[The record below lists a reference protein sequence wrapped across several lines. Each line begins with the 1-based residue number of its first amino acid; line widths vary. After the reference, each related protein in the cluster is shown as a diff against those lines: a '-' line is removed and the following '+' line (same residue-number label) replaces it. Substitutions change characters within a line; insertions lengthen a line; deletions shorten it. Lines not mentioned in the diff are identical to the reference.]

1 MLPGTPLPKI
11 LIAKGTVSRLARPP
25 SVTKG
30 EWYLVV
36 LCRSCKRP
44 IYLVPDPYAGADP
57 HRFVGEGHVSTPC
70 QRCHTDERYATQ
82 EITAFQAD
90 EDLDWGRSTRVKPS
104 NMPRQPLTKKYPNV
118 KPTFGPGFLEDRPK
132 AAALVA
138 RCIALWTEVETEEA
152 RLLATMLGANTEPA
166 IALFLTLQSS
176 RIQLAVLEAVA
187 GVVLNEADYEL
198 FGALMKY
205 RESVEKERNAL
216 AHGCFGGS
224 PEITEGVAWIDPRHL
239 TQHTIRVNAAA
250 VTDEAMAW
258 VRSKTFV
265 YELGDLE
272 TIARDIENLH
282 NQLMFFIGYLVSR
295 RLEPPMTDEWRAQRY
310 RELCAEPRVA
320 QALAALRKN
329 RT

>member
-1 MLPGTPLPKI
+1 
-11 LIAKGTVSRLARPP
+11 
-25 SVTKG
+25 
-30 EWYLVV
+30 
-36 LCRSCKRP
+36 
-44 IYLVPDPYAGADP
+44 
-57 HRFVGEGHVSTPC
+57 
-70 QRCHTDERYATQ
+70 
-82 EITAFQAD
+82 
-90 EDLDWGRSTRVKPS
+90 
-104 NMPRQPLTKKYPNV
+104 
-118 KPTFGPGFLEDRPK
+118 
-132 AAALVA
+132 
-138 RCIALWTEVETEEA
+138 
-152 RLLATMLGANTEPA
+152 MLGANTEPA

-187 GVVLNEADYEL
+187 GVVHNEADYEL

-239 TQHTIRVNAAA
+239 TQHTIRVNAAG